1 MSIEN
6 YIYLCHAIYMY
17 GRDINLYGCDIYLYV
32 MVISNFADLAAH
44 RQTTK
49 VCPACVW
56 GL

>member
-1 MSIEN
+1 M
-6 YIYLCHAIYMY
+6 YGRDIYLYGCDINLY
-17 GRDINLYGCDIYLYV
+17 GRDINLYGRNIILYV